1 MGMEWPVF
9 FPNVKKRSTKD
20 LILRLL
26 TGERSLTNQQI
37 FNRIKKH
44 YGISIAYQSVR
55 QALVELA
62 KTGVL
67 AKDGRDYHISTTWIH
82 SLHEYSTLLHKKY
95 VVKQEIR
102 IVDEQTK
109 EIKIHSMY
117 ELGHFVLYGLREHF
131 FGEGELYL
139 LHRHLWTV
147 FFNKEKRRVLAE
159 FFAQQKNSF
168 FVAKKSVG
176 DRLFAAYYRRFGKV
190 KLGKSFDEFFDY
202 VIQGDCVAKIHM
214 PEELRHRMDKLYAM
228 RNPFSIKTIDEYSA
242 LHYDDYPIT
251 VIITRDQGLANDL
264 RKKIRA

>member
-1 MGMEWPVF
+1 MASLLSQRQETLNQGSYSALAHWGAEL
-9 FPNVKKRSTKD
+9 NQSTD
-20 LILRLL
+20 IQSYQEALRHLHRVSKCSASAC
-26 TGERSLTNQQI
+26 GAR
-37 FNRIKKH
+37 
-44 YGISIAYQSVR
+44 
-55 QALVELA
+55 